1 MRLPVFRARP
11 ALLLPV
17 LLMTLACLPAAAAD
31 PRAIERELDALR
43 EKHGIAGFALA
54 IVRPGQPAF
63 LGGGGLA
70 TREPPR
76 PVTPDTIWRV
86 GSITKSF
93 TGVATLIAAR
103 EFGFGLDDPVAKH
116 VPNLPYR
123 NQWEETHPVRI
134 AHLLE
139 HTSGLLDLS
148 RREFDS
154 SDPAPL
160 TLAQAFAVDPDAHT
174 TQWPPGLHSSYSN
187 VGAGIASLVIE
198 RVSGLPFDAF
208 LATRVLVP
216 LGMRDSGLLLDERT
230 RGRLATGYDRDG
242 RSVMPYWHVIFR
254 AFGGLNATTADMAR
268 YLDWL
273 LRPDGAPLLTAAE
286 KHRMETPH
294 TTLTARTSLRY
305 GYALGLYGYEH
316 EGLMWMGHGG
326 DADGYLSRLGY
337 LPGTGIG
344 YFLTINAFNGD
355 ALEEMQGRLE
365 SLLTAGLPRPPKP
378 PVAKLAPGEL
388 EALAGCYAAATR
400 RFYWTTE
407 DVDLI
412 LSVRVEGDRL
422 IARNPMGRE
431 RVWLPVN
438 AAHFRR
444 PDEPVATLGFARDAD
459 GSLYVQGDMGTFR
472 RTRERPDEPC
482 PPP

>member
-1 MRLPVFRARP
+1 MHRRPFRARRIP
-11 ALLLPV
+11 LLPV
-17 LLMTLACLPAAAAD
+17 LVMSFTVSAAVAAD
-31 PRAIERELDALR
+31 GREIERELDALR
-43 EKHGIAGFALA
+43 AEHGVAGFAVA
-54 IVRPGQPAF
+54 IVRAGHPPF

-76 PVTPDTIWRV
+76 PVTADTLWRV
-86 GSITKSF
+86 GSVTKSF

-103 EFGFGLDDPVAKH
+103 EFGFDLDDPVARH
-116 VPNLPYR
+116 LPAPPYR
-123 NQWEETHPVRI
+123 NRWEASHPVRI

-160 TLAQAFAVDPDAHT
+160 DLAQAFAVDPQSHI

-198 RVSGLPFDAF
+198 RLSGQTFEDF
-208 LATRVLVP
+208 LASRVLQP
-216 LGMRDSGLLLDERT
+216 LGMRDSGLLLDDRA
-230 RGRLATGYDRDG
+230 RARLATGYDRDG

-254 AFGGLNATTADMAR
+254 AFGGLNATTADMAK

-273 LRPDGAPLLTAAE
+273 LRADGAPLLTAEERA
-286 KHRMETPH
+286 RMEIPQ
-294 TTLTARTSLRY
+294 TTLTARTGLRY
-305 GYALGLYGYEH
+305 GYGLGLYAYEH
-316 EGLMWMGHGG
+316 EGQLWMGHGG

-337 LPGTGIG
+337 LPGAGLG

-355 ALEEMQGRLE
+355 ALEAMQARIE
-365 SLLTAGLPRPPKP
+365 TLLTRDRPRPLPP
-378 PVAKLAPGEL
+378 PVATLMPAQL
-388 EALAGCYAAATR
+388 EIFAGCYAAATR
-400 RFYWTTE
+400 RFGWTTE
-407 DVDLI
+407 DVDLF

-422 IARNPMGRE
+422 VARNPNGRKRE
-431 RVWLPVN
+431 WVPVN

-444 PDEPVATLGFARDAD
+444 PDEPVATLGFARDEE
-459 GSLYVQGDMGTFR
+459 GTLFLQGDVGTFR
-472 RTRERPDEPC
+472 HLGTRPGEPC

>member
-1 MRLPVFRARP
+1 MHLPDVRARF
-11 ALLLPV
+11 ARLLPV
-17 LLMTLACLPAAAAD
+17 LLMTLACPPVSAAD
-31 PRAIERELDALR
+31 PSEIQRELDALR
-43 EKHGIAGFALA
+43 EKHGVAGFAVA
-54 IVRPGQPAF
+54 IVRPGEPPF

-76 PVTPDTIWRV
+76 PVAPDTIWRV

-103 EFGFGLDDPVAKH
+103 EFGFSLDDPVAHH
-116 VPNLPYR
+116 VPDPPYR
-123 NQWEETHPVRI
+123 NRWEDKHPVRI

-139 HTSGLLDLS
+139 HTAGLLDLS

-160 TLAQAFAVDPDAHT
+160 TLAQAFAVDPDAHV

-187 VGAGIASLVIE
+187 VGAGIASLVVE
-198 RVSGLPFDAF
+198 RLSGQSFEAF
-208 LATRVLVP
+208 LASRVLVP

-230 RGRLATGYDRDG
+230 RDRLATGYDRDG

-273 LRPDGAPLLTAAE
+273 LRPDGAPLLTRVE
-286 KHRMETPH
+286 RERMETPR
-294 TTLTARTSLRY
+294 TTLTARTGLRY
-305 GYALGLYGYEH
+305 GYALGLYGYDH
-316 EGLMWMGHGG
+316 EGLLWAGHGG
-326 DADGYLSRLGY
+326 DADGYLSRLGT

-355 ALEEMQGRLE
+355 ALEEMQARLE
-365 SLLTAGLPRPPKP
+365 SWLTAGLPRPPKP
-378 PVAKLAPGEL
+378 PIAKLAPAQL

-400 RFYWTTE
+400 RFSWTTE
-407 DVDLI
+407 DMDLI
-412 LSVRVEGDRL
+412 LSVRAEGDRL
-422 IARNPMGRE
+422 IARNPTGRE
-431 RVWLPVN
+431 RQWLPVN
-438 AAHFRR
+438 GEHFRR

-459 GSLYVQGDMGTFR
+459 GTLFVQGDMGTFR
-472 RTRERPDEPC
+472 RTRERPEEPC